1 MNVGG
6 WAGGEGAGER
16 RAAERSASLAA
27 AEANY
32 EKTHGGAAAKGK
44 AAATETEWE
53 ARDDPASGR
62 QFYWNS
68 ETGATTWD
76 IGETDL
82 PQPEESETDSD
93 EDSGSDDGS
102 SGSESESEDHG
113 PLPDGWAEVD
123 DPASG
128 RTYYHN
134 GVTGESSWTF
144 PEAA

>member
-1 MNVGG
+1 MGG

-16 RAAERSASLAA
+16 RAAERSASLAS
-27 AEANY
+27 AELNY
-32 EKTHGGAAAKGK
+32 EKTHGGAAAKAK
-44 AAATETEWE
+44 AAETETVWE

-62 QFYWNS
+62 QFYWNA

-82 PQPEESETDSD
+82 PQPEESETDS
-93 EDSGSDDGS
+93 ESNSESGSE

-113 PLPDGWAEVD
+113 PLPEGWAEVD
-123 DPASG
+123 DPKTG
-128 RTYYHN
+128 RTYFHN

-144 PEAA
+144 PEA